1 MSERNRVPEL
11 LLIHLQLLLQFEF
24 FFFIWLRE
32 LTDRFEQIAVR
43 VILSFLWIQG
53 HVGDKADRL
62 GLFGEKHGRSLL
74 LLSAGLQ
81 SFEHGTFP
89 KEATRSA
96 I

>member
-43 VILSFLWIQG
+43 VILSFL
-53 HVGDKADRL
+53 
-62 GLFGEKHGRSLL
+62 
-74 LLSAGLQ
+74 
-81 SFEHGTFP
+81 
-89 KEATRSA
+89 
-96 I
+96 